1 MRHDASIGE
10 ELEWTRAALAD
21 PGEAGQWRIWR
32 YGRAEIVFGCSQRRL
47 LEQLERACST
57 DLPVFRRA
65 SGGGVVFAGPWLLGL
80 TVVLPDAHPLLTGH
94 TLVDSYRW
102 LGELHVRVLAG
113 AGVDARALD
122 PADTVTLSGSAGS
135 SDAGIVGVSPDRH
148 SVSRAPIGWA
158 CFGGLSPWEV
168 VDAQG
173 RKLTGL
179 SQRRVRGAVAFSA
192 GTLLSRPPWQQMC
205 DAVGAPSGDG
215 AALDAYTGACDEN
228 APMLQA
234 DDWAVRFA
242 AAVRECLGE
251 EWSARGRVE
260 GSTRGR
266 AETTD

>member
-1 MRHDASIGE
+1 MRHDVSIGE
-10 ELEWTRAALAD
+10 ELEWTRAALTG
-21 PGEAGQWRIWR
+21 PGEAVQWRIWH

-47 LEQLERACST
+47 LEQLERTGST

-80 TVVLPDAHPLLTGH
+80 TVVLPDAHPLLTGR

-102 LGELHVRVLAG
+102 LGELHARVLTG
-113 AGVDARALD
+113 AGVDAQALD
-122 PADTVTLSGSAGS
+122 PAGAVTLSGSAGS
-135 SDAGIVGVSPDRH
+135 SGAAGVSPDLH
-148 SVSRAPIGWA
+148 PVTRAPIEWA

-234 DDWAVRFA
+234 GDWVVRFA
-242 AAVRECLGE
+242 AAVRECLEGE
-251 EWSARGRVE
+251 RARAR
-260 GSTRGR
+260 
-266 AETTD
+266 

>member
-1 MRHDASIGE
+1 VRHDASIGE
-10 ELEWTRAALAD
+10 ELEWTRTALAE
-21 PGEAGQWRIWR
+21 PGEAGRWRIWH

-47 LEQLERACST
+47 LEQLERTGST

-65 SGGGVVFAGPWLLGL
+65 SGGGAVFAGPWLLGL
-80 TVVLPDAHPLLTGH
+80 TVVLPDAHPLLTGR
-94 TLVDSYRW
+94 TLVGSYRW
-102 LGELHVRVLAG
+102 LGELHARVLTG
-113 AGVDARALD
+113 AGVDAQALD
-122 PADTVTLSGSAGS
+122 PAGAVTFSGSAGS
-135 SDAGIVGVSPDRH
+135 SGAAGVSPDPH
-148 SVSRAPIGWA
+148 PVTRAPIEWA

-234 DDWAVRFA
+234 GDWAVRFA
-242 AAVRECLGE
+242 AAVRECLEGE
-251 EWSARGRVE
+251 RAR
-260 GSTRGR
+260 
-266 AETTD
+266 AC